1 MYYCFHPCCQWFQN
15 RVQLPTTLCR
25 NWMLEGLK
33 AQGFGVRVP
42 NPLALGR
49 KWGGEP
55 VQRVWHC
62 AWQTLIQ
69 SADAYVWQQSIQ
81 LDNKYQIPQDN
92 GTGSQGQGTNYNL
105 FCSVWKTCLDGD
117 QHVHTLSH
125 TPYNNTPSLSVDVAF
140 RRLWRVGRRRKLP
153 YHKRPWDIHLKF
165 SIILFIRGWVSQSW
179 GSQSNFSL

>member
-1 MYYCFHPCCQWFQN
+1 MYYCFHSCFFKTAASCRQHCWVVGTGGWWLFSYLLGGN
-15 RVQLPTTLCR
+15 SR
-25 NWMLEGLK
+25 NWVVWGQLSWGL
-33 AQGFGVRVP
+33 AHCMANTDPIFWS
-42 NPLALGR
+42 AL
-49 KWGGEP
+49 
-55 VQRVWHC
+55 QH
-62 AWQTLIQ
+62 
-69 SADAYVWQQSIQ
+69 SIQ
-81 LDNKYQIPQDN
+81 LDNKYQIRQRH
-92 GTGSQGQGTNYNL
+92 GSRGGFTNYNL
-105 FCSVWKTCLDGD
+105 FCSLWKTCLDGD